1 MVSLFISLAQKK
13 QLRSNSD
20 TMGLVW
26 EKEKSEL
33 DTNRNVR
40 NASLKS

>member
-20 TMGLVW
+20 AMGLVW
-26 EKEKSEL
+26 EKKISEL